1 MKDKLALSVKDNA
14 GAEPFELTERK
25 GPNPNSP
32 PTYPPSRAS
41 GFALFNL
48 SIKRRLPLFI
58 GLLLSGMLAV
68 STWAAYRGMK
78 ETALEAGR
86 ERLRLL
92 TQQLASMFQQSFTNV
107 SNRTATAANDAV
119 MRGYLLAPATRPQA
133 EMPAV
138 LRPFIP
144 PQDTSSL
151 RVELWNVKRA
161 LVQAWPASSAPMA
174 ADLETE
180 FRQAVAAPPFCVVGV
195 IRSVNQAIA
204 YPIVAAVKNP
214 EGQPIGYLVRWRKV
228 AATAEARQQFV
239 DLLGTQAAIY
249 LGNRQGDLWSD
260 LVKVAAPPPV
270 DVRSSSVITQY
281 KRERDQLVLAL
292 ARPINGTPWFVLVE
306 FSDQP
311 ILAQAKRFLRRMTV
325 IGLVLLVF
333 GLSIAVG
340 LSYRITRPLDSL
352 TKAAVDISNGNY
364 SRLVNVHSHDELGIL
379 AQTFNTMAA
388 KVQNA
393 QHELEMKVHDRTLQL
408 QAANKELEAFSYS
421 VSHDLRAPLRH
432 INGFSQALLEDYADQ
447 LDEVGKGYLQEV
459 RGASQEMAQL
469 IDDLLQLA
477 RVTRSELRREPVNLS
492 QLAEEVT
499 AELQRSAVERAVT
512 VKIEAGLMAQGDTH
526 LLRVVLSNL
535 LGNAWKFTSKREL
548 AEIIFG
554 QDSQSEDP
562 TYFVRDNGAGFE
574 MAYVN
579 KLFGAFQR
587 LHSAGDFEGT
597 GIGLATV
604 QRVIHRHG
612 GRVWAEGRVNHG
624 ATFYFTL
631 PNARKES

>member
-1 MKDKLALSVKDNA
+1 M
-14 GAEPFELTERK
+14 
-25 GPNPNSP
+25 
-32 PTYPPSRAS
+32 
-41 GFALFNL
+41 
-48 SIKRRLPLFI
+48 
-58 GLLLSGMLAV
+58 
-68 STWAAYRGMK
+68 
-78 ETALEAGR
+78 
-86 ERLRLL
+86 
-92 TQQLASMFQQSFTNV
+92 
-107 SNRTATAANDAV
+107 
-119 MRGYLLAPATRPQA
+119 
-133 EMPAV
+133 
-138 LRPFIP
+138 
-144 PQDTSSL
+144 
-151 RVELWNVKRA
+151 
-161 LVQAWPASSAPMA
+161 
-174 ADLETE
+174 
-180 FRQAVAAPPFCVVGV
+180 
-195 IRSVNQAIA
+195 NQTIA
-204 YPIVAAVKNP
+204 YPVVAAVKNP
-214 EGQPIGYLVRWRKV
+214 AGQPIGYLVRWRKV

-249 LGNRQGDLWSD
+249 LGNRQGNLWSD

-270 DVRSSSVITQY
+270 DVRSGSVVTQY
-281 KRERDQLVLAL
+281 TREGGQSVLAF
-292 ARPINGTPWFVLVE
+292 ARAINGTPWFVLVE

-311 ILAQAKRFLRRMTV
+311 ILAQAKRFLRRMTI
-325 IGLVLLVF
+325 IGLVLLVL

-364 SRLVNVHSHDELGIL
+364 ARLVSVHSQDELGVL

-447 LDEVGKGYLQEV
+447 LDDVGKGYLREV

-477 RVTRSELRREPVNLS
+477 RVTRSDLRREPVNLS
-492 QLAEEVT
+492 HIAEEVI
-499 AELQRSAVERAVT
+499 AELQKSTVERAVT

-535 LGNAWKFTSKREL
+535 LGNAWKFTSKREQ

-554 QDSQSEDP
+554 REGEAGEP

-631 PNARKES
+631 PNSRKES

>member
-1 MKDKLALSVKDNA
+1 MKDNLALLAQDKPGA
-14 GAEPFELTERK
+14 GSFELTESK
-25 GPNPNSP
+25 V
-32 PTYPPSRAS
+32 PTPLPVYTPSRET
-41 GFALFNL
+41 GFSLFNL
-48 SIKRRLPLFI
+48 SLKRRLPLFI
-58 GLLLSGMLAV
+58 GLLLSGILAV

-92 TQQLASMFQQSFTNV
+92 TQQLASMFQQSFVNV

-119 MRGYLLAPATRPQA
+119 IRGYLLAPGTRPPA
-133 EMPAV
+133 ETPV
-138 LRPFIP
+138 ILRPFAP

-151 RVELWNVKRA
+151 RVELWNVNRA
-161 LVQAWPASSAPMA
+161 LVQAWPANSAPTA

-180 FRQAVAAPPFCVVGV
+180 FKQAVAAPPFCAVGV
-195 IRSVNQAIA
+195 IRTVHQTIA
-204 YPIVAAVKNP
+204 YPVVAAVKNL

-260 LVKVAAPPPV
+260 LVKVAAPPPM
-270 DVRSSSVITQY
+270 DVRSASAVTQY
-281 KRERDQLVLAL
+281 TREGGHSVLAF
-292 ARPINGTPWFVLVE
+292 ARAVNGTPWFLLVE

-325 IGLVLLVF
+325 IGLILLF
-333 GLSIAVG
+333 LGMSIIVA

-364 SRLVNVHSHDELGIL
+364 TRLVNVHSQDELGVL
-379 AQTFNTMAA
+379 AQTFNAMAV
-388 KVQNA
+388 KVHNA

-432 INGFSQALLEDYADQ
+432 INGFSQALLEDYAAQ
-447 LDEVGKGYLQEV
+447 LDEVGKGYLQEI

-477 RVTRSELRREPVNLS
+477 RVTRSELRSEPVNLS

-499 AELQRSAVERAVT
+499 AELQKSAREHAVT

-526 LLRVVLSNL
+526 LLRIVLSNL
-535 LGNAWKFTSKREL
+535 LGNAWKFTSKREQ

-554 QDSQSEDP
+554 REDEAEEH
-562 TYFVRDNGAGFE
+562 TYFIRDNGAGFE
-574 MAYVN
+574 MAYVD

-612 GRVWAEGRVNHG
+612 GRVWAEGKVNNG

-631 PNARKES
+631 PNSRKES

>member
-1 MKDKLALSVKDNA
+1 MKDNLALLVKEKPDA
-14 GAEPFELTERK
+14 GSFELAETRS
-25 GPNPNSP
+25 PALPPDNPP
-32 PTYPPSRAS
+32 APAA
-41 GFALFNL
+41 GFSLFHL
-48 SIKRRLPLFI
+48 SIKRRLPLLI
-58 GLLLSGMLAV
+58 GLLLSGILAV

-86 ERLRLL
+86 DRLRLL
-92 TQQLASMFQQSFTNV
+92 TQQLASMFQQSFVNV

-119 MRGYLLAPATRPQA
+119 MRGYLLTPGTRPPA
-133 EMPAV
+133 EAPAV
-138 LRPFIP
+138 LQPFIA
-144 PQDTSSL
+144 PQDNSSL
-151 RVELWNVKRA
+151 RVELWNIKRA
-161 LVQAWPASSAPMA
+161 LVQAWPASSAPMT
-174 ADLETE
+174 ADLEPE
-180 FRQAVAAPPFCVVGV
+180 FKLAVAAPPFCAIGV
-195 IRSVNQAIA
+195 MRSVNQTIA
-204 YPIVAAVKNP
+204 YPVVAAVKNP

-239 DLLGTQAAIY
+239 DLLGTQAAVY

-270 DVRSSSVITQY
+270 DMRSASAITQY
-281 KRERDQLVLAL
+281 TREGGHPVLAL
-292 ARPINGTPWFVLVE
+292 ARAVNGTPWLLLVE

-325 IGLVLLVF
+325 MGLVLLIL
-333 GLSIAVG
+333 GLGIAVG
-340 LSYRITRPLDSL
+340 LSYRITQPLDSL

-364 SRLVNVHSHDELGIL
+364 ARRVNVHSQDELGVL
-379 AQTFNTMAA
+379 AQTFNAMAV

-393 QHELEMKVHDRTLQL
+393 QHELELTVHDRTLQL

-477 RVTRSELRREPVNLS
+477 RVTRSELRHEPVNLS
-492 QLAEEVT
+492 QLAEEVI
-499 AELQRSAVERAVT
+499 ADLQKSDSGRAVT
-512 VKIEAGLMAQGDTH
+512 VKIEDGLMAQGDTH
-526 LLRVVLSNL
+526 LLRVALSNL
-535 LGNAWKFTSKREL
+535 LGNAWKFTSKRES
-548 AEIIFG
+548 AEITFG
-554 QDSQSEDP
+554 QESPTGDP
-562 TYFVRDNGAGFE
+562 AYFVRDNGAGFE

-612 GRVWAEGRVNHG
+612 GRVWAEGKVNHG

-631 PNARKES
+631 PNSRKES